1 MKGLKSTIKWV
12 VAIVLICAIAVGL
25 ASINGLHVSRTVITL
40 AGNEISEAEYKL
52 YLEMAKQQVLS
63 EQGVTD
69 EEAAKEFIKNGK
81 VEEKNAADYI
91 KDKAMEQIL
100 RIEVANV
107 KAAEANVSLTDEE
120 RSGAR
125 NTAGTEEYLTML
137 KTDAETYA
145 TVMEKSYIA
154 DKYYTS
160 LIEGD
165 AEMFA
170 VADEEIAEAVSEGY
184 ALVQHVLVKNT
195 PEADA
200 EGNVPEVEGYAEEAK
215 KKAEDV
221 LAKAVAGED
230 FAGLIAE
237 FGEDPGMEAT
247 PEGYLI
253 TEQGYTIDGQS
264 QMVPEFTA
272 GAFAVAAGEVN
283 PALVES
289 SYGWHIIKRLAVP
302 ETHADYAT
310 ISEGA
315 KSMKMSEK
323 YEAYL
328 DELAKSM
335 EIVKKDNVIAGIKVN
350 Y

>member
-1 MKGLKSTIKWV
+1 MKGLKSTIKWI

-25 ASINGLHVSRTVITL
+25 ASINGLKVSRTLITV

-52 YLEMAKQQVLS
+52 YVEMAKQQVLS
-63 EQGVTD
+63 EQGIAD
-69 EEAAKEFIKNGK
+69 EEAAKEFLKNGT

-91 KDKAMEQIL
+91 KDKAMEQVL

-107 KAAEANVSLTDEE
+107 KAAEANIALTDEE
-120 RSGAR
+120 RSSAR
-125 NTAGTEEYLTML
+125 NTAGAEQYLEIL

-145 TVMEKSYIA
+145 DVMEKSYIA
-154 DKYYTS
+154 DKYYTT
-160 LIEGD
+160 LTTENAD
-165 AEMFA
+165 MFA
-170 VADEEIAEAVSEGY
+170 VSDAEIAQTVADGY
-184 ALVQHVLVKNT
+184 ALVQHVLVKNS
-195 PEADA
+195 PDADE
-200 EGNVPEVEGYAEEAK
+200 EGNVPEIEGYADEAK

-237 FGEDPGMEAT
+237 YGEDPGMEAT

-264 QMVPEFTA
+264 QMVSEFTA

-283 PALVES
+283 PELVES

-302 ETHADYAT
+302 ETHADYVT
-310 ISEGA
+310 ISESA
-315 KSMKMSEK
+315 KNVKMSEK
-323 YEAYL
+323 YEGYL
-328 DELAKSM
+328 DELAKDM
-335 EIVKKDNVIAGIKVN
+335 EIVKKDNVIAKIKVN

>member
-1 MKGLKSTIKWV
+1 MKGLKSTIKWI

-25 ASINGLHVSRTVITL
+25 ASINGLQVSRTLITV
-40 AGNEISEAEYKL
+40 AGNEITEAEYKL
-52 YLEMAKQQVLS
+52 YVEMAKQQVLS
-63 EQGVTD
+63 EQGITD
-69 EEAAKEFIKNGK
+69 EEAAKEFLKNGK
-81 VEEKNAADYI
+81 VEDKAAADYI
-91 KDKAMEQIL
+91 KDVAMEQVL

-107 KAAEANVSLTDEE
+107 KAAEANIALTDEE

-125 NTAGTEEYLTML
+125 TTTGYEEYITML
-137 KTDAETYA
+137 NTDAETYA
-145 TVMEKSYIA
+145 DIMEKSYIA

-170 VADEEIAEAVSEGY
+170 VSDEEITQTVAEGY

-195 PEADA
+195 PDA
-200 EGNVPEVEGYAEEAK
+200 NEDGTVPEIEGYAEEAK
-215 KKAEDV
+215 AKAEEV
-221 LAKAVAGED
+221 LAKAVAGAD
-230 FAGLIAE
+230 FAGLIKE
-237 FGEDPGMEAT
+237 YGEDPGMEST

-272 GAFAVAAGEVN
+272 GTFAVDAGEVN
-283 PALVES
+283 PELVES

-310 ISEGA
+310 ISESA

-328 DELAKSM
+328 DELAKDM
-335 EIVKKDNVIAGIKVN
+335 EIVKKDNVIAKIKVN